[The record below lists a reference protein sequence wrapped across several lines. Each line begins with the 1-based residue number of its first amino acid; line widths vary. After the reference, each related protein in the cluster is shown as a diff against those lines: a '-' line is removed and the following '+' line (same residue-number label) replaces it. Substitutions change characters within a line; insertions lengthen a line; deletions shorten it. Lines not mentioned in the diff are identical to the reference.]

1 MLVLIND
8 LKAANKLRKRG
19 RHNSR
24 QYLALLRDHFATSD
38 QRRNDL
44 LRLLVK
50 AIEASCGTNGLDI
63 DTLPK
68 ARLLT

>member
-1 MLVLIND
+1 MFVLIND
-8 LKAANKLRKRG
+8 LKAANKLSKRG
-19 RHNSR
+19 RHNFR

-50 AIEASCGTNGLDI
+50 AIEANCGTNGMDI